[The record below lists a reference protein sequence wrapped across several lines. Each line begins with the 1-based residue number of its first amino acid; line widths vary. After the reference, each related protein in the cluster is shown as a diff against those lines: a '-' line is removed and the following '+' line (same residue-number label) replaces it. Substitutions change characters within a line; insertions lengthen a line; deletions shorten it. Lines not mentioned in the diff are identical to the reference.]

1 VKFNNKDARDKK
13 ADHYKIWVEK
23 FGKNIDL
30 LDKLLDKI
38 QNIIRFH
45 SEVVTSTDEVWKTIL
60 LNLFK
65 ILFHPSLR

>member
-1 VKFNNKDARDKK
+1 MKLLVQNAIGSAVKFNNKDARDKK

-38 QNIIRFH
+38 
-45 SEVVTSTDEVWKTIL
+45 
-60 LNLFK
+60 
-65 ILFHPSLR
+65 